1 MYDLQ
6 LIQSLSL
13 TLILRV
19 TKYNNLTINSTTV
32 NVFGFCIPGK
42 DQVHESF
49 IFNEWVFI
57 FLVFIHV
64 VQRFAGIKIL
74 QLVENNKK
82 RPPSYL
88 STPYLLRCNT
98 DYKEQTLN
106 IEI

>member
-13 TLILRV
+13 SLILRV

-64 VQRFAGIKIL
+64 VQRFAGIKISTARRE
-74 QLVENNKK
+74 QQKTT
-82 RPPSYL
+82 PFL
-88 STPYLLRCNT
+88 SFYPLPL
-98 DYKEQTLN
+98 EV
-106 IEI
+106 